1 LRTTCTQF
9 PLVTVIQ
16 LLKEAGVDLP
26 HASAIASGKPSEVA
40 PDAENMDLV
49 NTPATFDRDYE
60 GDEIAW

>member
-1 LRTTCTQF
+1 MRNSCTQF
-9 PLVTVIQ
+9 PLVTVLQ
-16 LLKEAGVDLP
+16 LLKETGVNLP
-26 HASAIASGKPSEVA
+26 TDIASGKPSEVA